1 MNWQEKYKDRIVS
14 TDEAVVRSLQPGA
27 RVVFGHAAAA
37 PQHFAEAMFRNRE
50 SLRDIT
56 VFHMLYFGKAWHL
69 MPEMEGH
76 VRGFLNFLEG
86 NSRSAYRDRRVDFVP
101 CHFHEVP
108 ELFSQGFYPVDV
120 AVVQVSEPD
129 AEGRCS
135 FGVSADYTKPAAM
148 AAKVVVAEINPQ
160 MPYIGGDNLISLEE
174 IDYMIPIDQP
184 VVEVI
189 NPPVGEIEKQIGKH
203 CAELIQD
210 GATLQLGIGG
220 IPDAVLSSLDGKKD
234 IGIHTE
240 MFTDGVM
247 HAIRS
252 GLINGKAKTL
262 HPGKVVTSIIMG
274 SEELYRFVDHND
286 MIECYPVNY
295 VNNPYVIA
303 KNDRL
308 VSINSCIE
316 MDLTGQAASESIGYE
331 QFSGTGGQVDFLR
344 GARYSKGGISIMAF
358 PSTAKAGEQSRIVPI
373 LKEGATVTSGRME
386 IDYVATEY
394 GAVRL
399 RGRSLRERAEL
410 LISIA
415 HPKFRPWLE
424 EEYRKRFC
432 KSVNK

>member
-1 MNWQEKYKDRIVS
+1 MNWQEKYKNRIVS
-14 TDEAVVRSLQPGA
+14 ADEAVLRSLSPKSN
-27 RVVFGHAAAA
+27 VVFGHAAAA
-37 PQHFAEAMFRNRE
+37 PQHFAEAMYRNRE
-50 SLRDIT
+50 HLLDVT

-69 MPEMEGH
+69 ASEMEGH

-86 NSRSAYRDRRVDFVP
+86 NSRPAYKDCRVDFVP

-108 ELFSQGFYPVDV
+108 ALFSEGFYPVDV

-129 AEGRCS
+129 ENGYCS
-135 FGVSADYTKPAAM
+135 FGVSSDYTKPAAE
-148 AAKVVVAEINPQ
+148 AAKIVVAEINPQ
-160 MPYIGGDNLISLEE
+160 MPYIGGDNLIHLDR
-174 IDYMIPIDQP
+174 IDYIIPINSA
-184 VVEVI
+184 VVEVV
-189 NPPVGEIEKQIGKH
+189 NPPVGEIELQIGKH
-203 CAELIQD
+203 CAELIED

-220 IPDAVLSSLDGKKD
+220 IPDAVLSSLSGKKD

-262 HPGKVVTSIIMG
+262 HAGKVITSIIMG

-303 KNDRL
+303 KNDKL

-316 MDLTGQAASESIGYE
+316 MDLTGQAASESIGYN

-358 PSTAKAGEQSRIVPI
+358 PSTAKNGEQSRIVPV
-373 LKEGATVTSGRME
+373 LQEGATVTSGRME

-399 RGRSLRERAEL
+399 RGQSIRRRAEL

-424 EEYRKRFC
+424 EAYRKRFY
-432 KSVNK
+432 K